1 MTSYTRSG
9 YSPGE
14 EYEVRLRAIS
24 SSNCYSNFTQLLK
37 FQVPLPSHTPEVTMV
52 TSDPEVEPQIKV
64 YLDKLKQHG
73 FAIAFTVMSIAVLLS
88 AFLLGM
94 YLEF

>member
-1 MTSYTRSG
+1 
-9 YSPGE
+9 
-14 EYEVRLRAIS
+14 
-24 SSNCYSNFTQLLK
+24 
-37 FQVPLPSHTPEVTMV
+37 MV
-52 TSDPEVEPQIKV
+52 TSDPEVEPQFKV